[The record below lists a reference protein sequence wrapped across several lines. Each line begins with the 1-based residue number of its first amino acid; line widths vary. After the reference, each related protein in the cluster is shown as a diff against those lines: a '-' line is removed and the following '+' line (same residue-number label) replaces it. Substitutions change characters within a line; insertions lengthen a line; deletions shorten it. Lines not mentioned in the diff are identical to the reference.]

1 MIKAILFD
9 LDGTLLDTNELIY
22 NSFRHTF
29 NEFVNREVSKS
40 EITSLYGKPLEYS
53 FSNYTEDKELVN
65 KMIKVYREYNLK
77 HHDNMCAP
85 FDGVV
90 ELLTKLKNKGIKL
103 GIVTSKKKDT
113 AVRGMEIGN
122 IIKFMDVIITPEL
135 TEKHKPDGE
144 PALKACEI
152 LNVNPNET
160 IMVGDSSYD
169 LLCGKRAGCY
179 TCGVYY
185 TAINIEELLEV
196 QPTYMIKHPLDIL
209 ELIRA

>member
-22 NSFRHTF
+22 NSFCHTF
-29 NEFVNREVSKS
+29 NEFINREVSKS
-40 EITSLYGKPLEYS
+40 EITNLYGKPLEYS
-53 FSNYTEDKELVN
+53 FSSYTEDKELVD

-77 HHDNMCAP
+77 HHDNMCVP

-113 AVRGMEIGN
+113 AIRGMKVGKILD
-122 IIKFMDVIITPEL
+122 FMDVIITPEV
-135 TEKHKPDGE
+135 TKKHKPHGE

-152 LNVNPNET
+152 LNVSPSET

-179 TCGVYY
+179 TCGVHY
-185 TAINIEELLEV
+185 TAINIEELLAV
-196 QPTYMIKHPLDIL
+196 
-209 ELIRA
+209 